1 MSISVIFATYHD
13 QTMALQAD
21 KANLKKLK
29 KGQLYEFIDKSFFFR
44 LCKHGFSFLKSLPNR
59 TSEQCLPRLV
69 SDIVVAV
76 VAVVVVVS
84 VAFVVAV
91 VAFVA
96 VVIVA
101 ADVVVKKLIEL
112 GIPFAFEIP
121 VD

>member
-76 VAVVVVVS
+76 VVS

-91 VAFVA
+91 VGFVA

>member
-1 MSISVIFATYHD
+1 
-13 QTMALQAD
+13 MALQAD

-76 VAVVVVVS
+76 VVS
-84 VAFVVAV
+84 VAV

-112 GIPFAFEIP
+112 GIAFAFEIP